1 MAINAIK
8 YDPNTGIPIL
18 WQDDQ
23 TGKLFIVDQNG
34 QTIEVDQ
41 YGRQVHQMQQPMIP
55 SNQNNGYYN
64 QQAARQQQQQPSPM
78 ASIGSQNPQTQ
89 YPTTS
94 VGVNGPSSYKG
105 RVSKPAQTEPN
116 IPNINLDTE
125 EKQKAEPTFISLIE
139 YEPEPGSEL
148 EPLIDT
154 DEYTIDLMVIDNS
167 KMFKFMKVKKG

>member
-1 MAINAIK
+1 MALKPIK
-8 YDPNTGIPIL
+8 FDPNTGSPIF

-23 TGKLFIVDQNG
+23 TARLYTVDQNG

-41 YGRQVHQMQQPMIP
+41 HGRPIPQMQQPMIP
-55 SNQNNGYYN
+55 NNGYYN
-64 QQAARQQQQQPSPM
+64 QQVARQQQQQPLPM

-89 YPTTS
+89 YATTS
-94 VGVNGPSSYKG
+94 VGVSGPSSYKG
-105 RVSKPAQTEPN
+105 RVSKPVQTEPN
-116 IPNINLDTE
+116 IPNINLATA
-125 EKQKAEPTFISLIE
+125 EKQKAEPTFISLID

-154 DEYTIDLMVIDNS
+154 DEYTIDPMVIDNS

>member
-1 MAINAIK
+1 MALKPIK
-8 YDPNTGIPIL
+8 FDPNTGSPIF

-23 TGKLFIVDQNG
+23 TARLYTVDQNG

-41 YGRQVHQMQQPMIP
+41 QGRPMQQMQQQPMMYNN
-55 SNQNNGYYN
+55 NQNNGYYN
-64 QQAARQQQQQPSPM
+64 QQVARQQQQQPLPM

-89 YPTTS
+89 YATTS
-94 VGVNGPSSYKG
+94 VGVSGPSSYKG
-105 RVSKPAQTEPN
+105 RVSKPVQTEPN
-116 IPNINLDTE
+116 INLATAE
-125 EKQKAEPTFISLIE
+125 NQKAEPTFISLIE

-154 DEYTIDLMVIDNS
+154 DEYTIDPMVIDNS